1 MLGANLDLISVRRE
15 NFCLSSI
22 TRTDLSAR
30 IDNVEAPFEG
40 TYSWILQSD
49 SDVHS
54 WLKDRTNNIFWISGI
69 PGSGKST
76 AMKYVMRHPLTRVIL
91 TDWDPQD
98 WVVAGFFFHELGTQI
113 QKSVGGLYAEILFRI
128 LRVHRKLLSQHVE
141 PIYQAKCEAAAQSV
155 GYDGHLGDE
164 NRYVSWSDDELRS
177 ILLTCIKQ
185 TVLHINACLFIDALD
200 EHSGDHRQLLS
211 FLQSL
216 VSEAN
221 PKLVRIKFCLASR
234 PENIFKDA
242 LGSCPGFVM
251 QTMTNSDIRQYVHS
265 MMAPELSRAERVETE
280 SNIQDLVQ
288 EIVESA
294 RGVFLWVNLVVP
306 ELIEGICDGDT
317 IDELRSALYSIP
329 PDLGDLYRRALQRKE
344 RRKLSDSLRIK
355 RLYERWIMFRVA
367 LCVPQSFPLD
377 VFMSIAALNSMLD
390 LEDLTLRGT
399 TAASTPE
406 ETVRRLSVR
415 TACLIDTPFDRINN
429 RHSVRLIHQTAEEF
443 IKSSE
448 ASDILSESLP
458 SRLLQDGNYFI
469 SRYRLVN
476 GSRYAQYQLKPSQ
489 AIAFTKLIAKL
500 DKRALEKFDADL
512 QGHSLAKALERL
524 WPSNGL
530 KTGRGIHFQEGNIS
544 DWGKMV
550 VFTYWAVGNS
560 VKDLLNHSEVQA
572 TEHEPGPGLL
582 ATAMWCL
589 FQEIRQS
596 TPLPSLQTDIL
607 QDTLEAGVDIDSKHQ
622 DKTLLETLLNR
633 ALLGRDDEDFLVKM
647 FKRVLNAGADPNQE
661 TSHWDGAAPLH
672 AAAKAGHQ
680 RTVDLLL
687 DRGANPLKVDGYGKT
702 YHDYLS
708 ESARAR
714 LRRGAESDAKATTAT
729 TAPMIMVSDWNE

>member
-1 MLGANLDLISVRRE
+1 VRRE

-22 TRTDLSAR
+22 TRADLSTR

-40 TYSWILQSD
+40 TYNWILRSN
-49 SDVHS
+49 SDVHR
-54 WLKDRTNNIFWISGI
+54 WLEDRTNNIFWISGI

-76 AMKYVMRHPLTRVIL
+76 AMKYAMRHPLTRVIL

-141 PIYQAKCEAAAQSV
+141 PIYQAKCKAVAHSV
-155 GYDGHLGDE
+155 GDDGHLGDE
-164 NRYVSWSDDELRS
+164 NRYISWSDDELRT

-185 TVLHINACLFIDALD
+185 TTFHINACLFIDALD
-200 EHSGDHRQLLS
+200 EHSGDRRQLLS

-221 PKLVRIKFCLASR
+221 PKLVKIKLCLASR

-242 LGSCPGFVM
+242 LGSYPGFAM
-251 QTMTNSDIRQYVHS
+251 QTMTSSDIRRFVHS
-265 MMAPELSRAERVETE
+265 MMAPELSRAERIETE

-329 PDLGDLYRRALQRKE
+329 PDLGNLYRRALQRKE

-355 RLYERWIMFRVA
+355 RLYERWIIFRVA
-367 LCVPQSFPLD
+367 LCVPQGFPLD
-377 VFMSIAALNSMLD
+377 AFMSIATLNSMLD
-390 LEDLTLRGT
+390 LGDLTLRGT

-406 ETVRRLSVR
+406 ETMRRLSVR
-415 TACLIDTPFDRINN
+415 TACLIDTPFDRLNN
-429 RHSVRLIHQTAEEF
+429 RHGVRLIHQTAEEF

-458 SRLLQDGNYFI
+458 SKLLQDGDFFI
-469 SRYRLVN
+469 SRYRLLD
-476 GSRYAQYQLKPSQ
+476 GSRYDRYQLKPSE
-489 AIAFTKLIAKL
+489 AIAFAKLIAKL
-500 DKRALEKFDADL
+500 DKRALEKFNADL

-524 WPSNGL
+524 WPSNRL
-530 KTGRGIHFQEGNIS
+530 KSERRIHFQEGDTP

-550 VFTYWAVGNS
+550 VFTYWAVGNP
-560 VKDLLNHSEVQA
+560 VKDLLNHPEVQA
-572 TEHEPGPGLL
+572 TEHEPGPRLL

-589 FQEIRQS
+589 FQETRQS
-596 TPLPSLQTDIL
+596 TPLPSFQTDIL
-607 QDTLEAGVDIDSKHQ
+607 QDTLDAGVDIDSEHQ

-647 FKRVLNAGADPNQE
+647 FKRVLDAGADPNQE

-680 RTVDLLL
+680 RIVDLLL
-687 DRGANPLKVDGYGKT
+687 DRGANSLQVDGYGKT

-708 ESARAR
+708 ENAR
-714 LRRGAESDAKATTAT
+714 LRRGADSDANAT
-729 TAPMIMVSDWNE
+729 TAPMIMVLDWE